1 MRFANLKRLKVAKKL
16 MEKSLLWIE
25 CDDMVFYCNCWVWD
39 GTVVLDFIYW
49 FIIYL
54 FVYLFTYLCCLY
66 FQVLLIAF
74 NFYLSLLCFCLFFV
88 SVYLVK
94 IYQAYIRIS
103 ELVLSEK
110 TSVISL
116 CNVFGIEKELSGR
129 PFRNLI

>member
-16 MEKSLLWIE
+16 MKKSLLWIE
-25 CDDMVFYCNCWVWD
+25 CDNMVFYCNCWVWD

-49 FIIYL
+49 FVIYL
-54 FVYLFTYLCCLY
+54 FIYLCYLC
-66 FQVLLIAF
+66 FQVLLIFF

-88 SVYLVK
+88 SVCVVK
-94 IYQAYIRIS
+94 IYQAYIRMS

-116 CNVFGIEKELSGR
+116 SNVSMCLASKRNCLVDLSE
-129 PFRNLI
+129 I